1 MSRTP
6 RLTRLAGLL
15 TAVLAAVTLT
25 VVSTPAAHATVS
37 DEICVS
43 NRFGIHTGV
52 KDLAWGPD
60 GNLWFLQNSGSIG
73 RRTPDGHVT
82 FFTKG
87 IRDDG
92 FLRSITVGPD
102 GNLWFVGAL
111 PDKAWIGRI
120 TPSGVITT
128 YDAGI
133 TQNSQ
138 PVEIVAGSDGNLW
151 FTELRKAAIGR
162 ITPAGVITEFP
173 FASPGGPTSGA
184 DGITVGA
191 NGDLYFAVYGG
202 IGRMTTAGAATI
214 YTDDLTIE
222 NDEVDDVVSDVVR
235 GQVLSITT
243 GPDDALWFSRA
254 GLPNED
260 GMQTPGT
267 IGTMTEEGAVAE
279 VARVPLSPPTA
290 SGGRGNVLRALT
302 FGPDGNLWFADQS
315 GSRIG
320 TVEPNGAVTTYAIE
334 VLQIANG
341 IPIGVGPLS
350 LAAGPDGALWY
361 GEALTSGQTR
371 GRTAGIGRITTAGAF
386 SSPELD
392 VPLGLTASF
401 DATIGP
407 DGLLWY
413 TDGYQVQRIR
423 PDGGIDHIASLTGVN
438 GIATGPDGNLWVT
451 RTQQN
456 EVARVTP
463 NGAVTT
469 FTSGISPGAKPTQ
482 IVAGG
487 DGNLWFTAPGV
498 NKIARITPAGVVTEF
513 GNGITPNAGIE
524 DLTAGPDGAVW
535 FTEKNTFRI
544 ARMAPNGSVTGFPLG
559 SPGAGSTAG
568 VTAGP
573 DGNLWF
579 TELLGDETDE
589 NAELT
594 GRIGRMTPQ
603 GAVTYFTDLT
613 DDPDIPSFPL
623 DITASGGALWFTDRG
638 NAQLGRIT
646 TAGEVT
652 RYDPTSP
659 DLGSGTLNGIAFQ
672 FHRSLPFF
680 IKPAPG
686 GGVWWTDLSTINAF
700 GTATL
705 RDTIGDPCNP
715 DEDGDGAGDLTDNCP
730 LAANPGQLDTDA
742 DGEGNVCDPDDDGD
756 TALDTDDNC
765 PLLANG
771 DQADA
776 DGDGI
781 GDACDRKVVLTVG
794 SGSQYF
800 TVTARDAAGNPVA
813 GIRISFSPL
822 KGRTVCAAVTSGTGQ
837 ARCAPSLWKNV
848 APLSR
853 GYRATFA
860 GDALRD
866 SASVTR
872 TDRIKQRDFAYSW
885 AARVA
890 AVLDG
895 RR

>member
-1 MSRTP
+1 MNRIP
-6 RLTRLAGLL
+6 RPASLVAGIL

-25 VVSTPAAHATVS
+25 FVSTPAAQAAAD
-37 DEICVS
+37 DELCIT

-52 KDLAWGPD
+52 KDLVWGPD
-60 GNLWFLQNSGSIG
+60 GNLWFLQNNGSIG

-92 FLRSITVGPD
+92 FLQSITVGPD

-120 TPSGVITT
+120 TPAGVITT

-138 PVEIVAGSDGNLW
+138 PAEIVAGSDGNLW
-151 FTELRKAAIGR
+151 FTELRKSAIGQ
-162 ITPAGVITEFP
+162 ITPSGAVTEFP
-173 FASPGGPTSGA
+173 FESPGGPASGA

-222 NDEVDDVVSDVVR
+222 TDEVDDAVADVVR

-243 GPDDALWFSRA
+243 GPGGALWFSRA
-254 GLPNED
+254 GLPNQN
-260 GMQTPGT
+260 GMQTSGT
-267 IGTMTEEGAVAE
+267 IGTMTQEGVVAE
-279 VARVPLSPPTA
+279 IAQVPLSQPDA
-290 SGGRGNVLRALT
+290 SGGRGNIPRALT
-302 FGPDGNLWFADQS
+302 FGPDGNLWFADLS

-320 TVEPNGAVTTYAIE
+320 TVKPSGAVTMYAIE
-334 VLQIANG
+334 ALQIANG
-341 IPIGVGPLS
+341 VPIGVRPSS

-361 GEALTSGQTR
+361 GESATSGQLR
-371 GRTAGIGRITTAGAF
+371 GRAAGIGRMSTTGA
-386 SSPELD
+386 SSTVALD
-392 VPLGLTASF
+392 IPLGLTASF

-407 DGLLWY
+407 DGLQWY

-423 PDGGIDHIASLTGVN
+423 PDGGIDHVVALSGATG
-438 GIATGPDGNLWVT
+438 ITTGPDGNLWVT

-456 EVARVTP
+456 EVARITPAGSVTSFS
-463 NGAVTT
+463 T
-469 FTSGISPGAKPTQ
+469 GISPGALPRQ

-487 DGNLWFTAPGV
+487 DGNLWFTETGV
-498 NKIARITPAGVVTEF
+498 DRIARITPSGVVTEF
-513 GNGITPNAGIE
+513 GDGIAPGAGVG

-535 FTEKNTFRI
+535 FTETNTFRI
-544 ARMAPNGSVTGFPLG
+544 ARMAPDGSVTGFPL
-559 SPGAGSTAG
+559 SAPGAGSTVG
-568 VTAGP
+568 ITTGP

-579 TELLGDETDE
+579 TELLGDENDE
-589 NAELT
+589 NAELI

-613 DDPDIPSFPL
+613 DDPVVPSFPL
-623 DITASGGALWFTDRG
+623 DITSSGGALWFTDRG

-646 TAGEVT
+646 TDGEVT

-659 DLGSGTLNGIAFQ
+659 DLGSGTLNGQPFRL
-672 FHRSLPFF
+672 HRSIPFF

-686 GGVWWTDLSTINAF
+686 GGVWWTDLPIINAF

-730 LAANPGQLDTDA
+730 LAPNPGQLDTDG

-756 TALDTDDNC
+756 TVPDTGDNC
-765 PLLANG
+765 PLLTNSN
-771 DQADA
+771 QADT

-781 GDACDRKVVLTVG
+781 GDVCDRKVVLSVG
-794 SGSQYF
+794 PRSDYF
-800 TVTARDAAGNPVA
+800 TVTARDDTGRPVV
-813 GIRISFSPL
+813 GVRLTFTTL
-822 KGRTVCAAVTSGTGQ
+822 KGKKVCVATTSSTGQ
-837 ARCAPSLWKNV
+837 ARCALTLKNLHR
-848 APLSR
+848 LSH
-853 GYRATFA
+853 GYKATFA
-860 GDALRD
+860 GDALHD
-866 SASVTR
+866 AASVTR
-872 TDRIKQRDFAYSW
+872 TDRIKPRDIAWYLLAWFLSLI
-885 AARVA
+885 RF
-890 AVLDG
+890 
-895 RR
+895 